1 MECLSFLVRF
11 GVALSWGKY
20 IDCTDYRES
29 QVRMENFRNNLAAVV
44 GYIDYIVP
52 GSFLLRRYTHCFEA
66 VMAPWDY
73 PIDLASDSCIV
84 LVLRTYSVEVA
95 AQEERTLHI
104 VLFPP
109 CHLVLPTVVFSDLDP
124 PTSCRRFVEQN

>member
-20 IDCTDYRES
+20 IDCMDYWES

-73 PIDLASDSCIV
+73 PIDLASDWCIV
-84 LVLRTYSVEVA
+84 PVLRTYSVEVA

-124 PTSCRRFVEQN
+124 LTSCRRFVEQN

>member
-20 IDCTDYRES
+20 IDCMDYWES

-52 GSFLLRRYTHCFEA
+52 GSFLLRRYTHCFEV

-73 PIDLASDSCIV
+73 PIDLASDWCIV

-95 AQEERTLHI
+95 ALEERILHI

-124 PTSCRRFVEQN
+124 LTSCRRFVEQN

>member
-1 MECLSFLVRF
+1 MEYLSFLVRF

-20 IDCTDYRES
+20 IDCMDYLES
-29 QVRMENFRNNLAAVV
+29 EVRMENFRNNLAAVV

-66 VMAPWDY
+66 VMVLWDY

-95 AQEERTLHI
+95 VQEERTLHI
-104 VLFPP
+104 VLSPP
-109 CHLVLPTVVFSDLDP
+109 CHLVLPTVVF
-124 PTSCRRFVEQN
+124 

>member
-20 IDCTDYRES
+20 IDCMDYWES

-66 VMAPWDY
+66 VMVLWDY

-124 PTSCRRFVEQN
+124 RTSCRRFVEQN